1 MSANLFENKDAW
13 KSFDTKALMDN
24 IPNYFEFSG
33 DIENS
38 AYLNWRFDSFYDIEN
53 QFYQM
58 GKAYFQTAVRLIDEC
73 LSDNKDKK
81 ADIWIFPIL
90 FNVVHGTEIYLK
102 GFNSQIRIL
111 DKIEKQEYQ
120 ESKIE
125 GKHNILQLCQTA
137 ISLIKKSSRKDL
149 LKDLL
154 PEFNFVKK
162 FIDVLYENTDDM
174 SFARYPVD
182 IDKEPH
188 FYAQQTENI
197 AIDLDV
203 LRIWVCKVFDIL
215 DKCTGFVDFQID
227 QIKEWLY
234 DMQQEYGE

>member
-1 MSANLFENKDAW
+1 MSVNLFENKNAW
-13 KSFDTKALMDN
+13 KLLDTKSLMN
-24 IPNYFEFSG
+24 VIPNYFDSTG
-33 DIENS
+33 DVEKS
-38 AYLNWRFDSFYDIEN
+38 AYLNWRFDFMRDTEN
-53 QFYQM
+53 QFYEM
-58 GKAYFQTAVRLIDEC
+58 GKAYFETAIALIEIC
-73 LSDNKDKK
+73 LSNNKDKK

-90 FNVVHGTEIYLK
+90 FNIVHGTEIYLK

-125 GKHNILQLCQTA
+125 GKHNISQLCQTA
-137 ISLIKKSSRKDL
+137 ISLIKKSSHKDL
-149 LKDLL
+149 LS
-154 PEFNFVKK
+154 EFKFVKK

-174 SFARYPVD
+174 TFARYPVN

-197 AIDLDV
+197 TIDLDV

-215 DKCTGFVDFQID
+215 DSCTGFVDFQID
-227 QIKEWLY
+227 QIKEWLH

>member
-1 MSANLFENKDAW
+1 MSVNLFENKDAW
-13 KSFDTKALMDN
+13 KSFDTKALMDI

-33 DIENS
+33 NIENL
-38 AYLNWRFDSFYDIEN
+38 AYLNWRFNFMRDTEN
-53 QFYQM
+53 QFYEM
-58 GKAYFQTAVRLIDEC
+58 GKAYFETAKRLIDDC

-90 FNVVHGTEIYLK
+90 FNIVHGTEIYLK

-111 DKIEKQEYQ
+111 DKIEKQEHQ

-125 GKHNILQLCQTA
+125 GKHNILQLCQMA
-137 ISLIKKSSRKDL
+137 ISLIKQSSH
-149 LKDLL
+149 KDLL
-154 PEFNFVKK
+154 PEFEFVKN
-162 FIDVLYENTDDM
+162 FIDILYANTNDM
-174 SFARYPVD
+174 TFARYPVD
-182 IDKEPH
+182 INKKPH

-197 AIDLDV
+197 TINLDV

-215 DKCTGFVDFQID
+215 DSCTGFVDFQID
-227 QIKEWLY
+227 QIRDWLY

>member
-1 MSANLFENKDAW
+1 MSVDLFENKDAW
-13 KSFDTKALMDN
+13 KSLDTKALMDI

-38 AYLNWRFDSFYDIEN
+38 AYLNWRFDFFRDTEN
-53 QFYQM
+53 QFYEM
-58 GKAYFQTAVRLIDEC
+58 GKAYFETAIRLIDDC

-137 ISLIKKSSRKDL
+137 ISLIKQSSH
-149 LKDLL
+149 KDLL
-154 PEFNFVKK
+154 PEFEFVKK
-162 FIDVLYENTDDM
+162 FIDILYTNTNDM
-174 SFARYPVD
+174 TFARYP
-182 IDKEPH
+182 IDSDKHPH
-188 FYAQQTENI
+188 FYVRNTENI
-197 AIDLDV
+197 TIDLDI
-203 LRIWVCKVFDIL
+203 LRIWVCKIFEIL
-215 DKCTGFVDFQID
+215 DGCTGSVDFQID
-227 QIKEWLY
+227 EIKDWLY
-234 DMQQEYGE
+234 EMQQEYGE